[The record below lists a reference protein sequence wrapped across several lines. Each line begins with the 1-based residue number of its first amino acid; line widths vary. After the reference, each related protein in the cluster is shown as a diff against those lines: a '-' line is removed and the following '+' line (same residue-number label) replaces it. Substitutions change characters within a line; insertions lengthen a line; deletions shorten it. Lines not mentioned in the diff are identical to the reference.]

1 MTTDD
6 KIRDG
11 KLLYVIN
18 TESAKRRRVIGQ
30 AKCMYSPLAKF
41 WEKQKKEKRFEI
53 KEKRK

>member
-1 MTTDD
+1 MTIDD

-18 TESAKRRRVIGQ
+18 RESAKRRRVIGQ